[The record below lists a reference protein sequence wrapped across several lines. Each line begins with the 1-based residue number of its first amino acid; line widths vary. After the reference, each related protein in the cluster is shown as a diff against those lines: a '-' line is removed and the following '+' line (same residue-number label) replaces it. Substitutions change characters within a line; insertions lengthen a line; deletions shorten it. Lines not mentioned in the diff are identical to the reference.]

1 MWINAVKTAFF
12 SCFFFKN
19 VYNYNDISSS
29 TLDVIK
35 KDLDESNILA
45 GITSVKG
52 SGITVTL
59 DDTAAIEE
67 INQLAGYNNPNVYI
81 IPFIVTIEYNKNMYA
96 KWSYNKTLPL
106 PIEFYNDDEKILE
119 YYFF

>member
-1 MWINAVKTAFF
+1 MKVGVLIW
-12 SCFFFKN
+12 
-19 VYNYNDISSS
+19 
-29 TLDVIK
+29 DVK

-81 IPFIVTIEYNKNMYA
+81 IHDYKC
-96 KWSYNKTLPL
+96 
-106 PIEFYNDDEKILE
+106 FYYLLKHIHPSWK
-119 YYFF
+119 